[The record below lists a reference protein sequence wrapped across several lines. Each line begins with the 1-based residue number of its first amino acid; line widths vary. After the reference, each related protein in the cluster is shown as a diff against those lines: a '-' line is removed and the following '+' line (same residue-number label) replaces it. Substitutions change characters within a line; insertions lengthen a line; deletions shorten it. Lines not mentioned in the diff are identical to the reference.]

1 MPPRRIN
8 LDKGVP
14 KAHRMVACNR
24 FHYAFRVRHRP
35 KRRAIYVLLFC
46 SFQIRPFESG
56 QNKLA
61 EHTSDVVAFF
71 FCFRQRKTAAYSLM
85 HLALIEEARAHEEC
99 SWGEME
105 CLFVQIGT
113 SDRHDGNPVG
123 FLVPNMWLLHNEE
136 TAVRIFG
143 HLYACRLPW
152 RLMCR
157 SVSLHRWDVRVVIW
171 ECWQLSA
178 VIVVYKN
185 SIAMHTNPGTFIL
198 GVSYQQHYERS
209 GKMSTVIN
217 PTRHQTTT

>member
-71 FCFRQRKTAAYSLM
+71 F
-85 HLALIEEARAHEEC
+85 
-99 SWGEME
+99 
-105 CLFVQIGT
+105 LF
-113 SDRHDGNPVG
+113 
-123 FLVPNMWLLHNEE
+123 
-136 TAVRIFG
+136 
-143 HLYACRLPW
+143 
-152 RLMCR
+152 
-157 SVSLHRWDVRVVIW
+157 
-171 ECWQLSA
+171 
-178 VIVVYKN
+178 
-185 SIAMHTNPGTFIL
+185 
-198 GVSYQQHYERS
+198 
-209 GKMSTVIN
+209 
-217 PTRHQTTT
+217 QTTEDSGVLIDAFGLDRGSKSPRRVLMG